1 MIMIPFHI
9 IYSWLFKSFNIG
21 WETTLIDRLTSEWYT
36 RIMIVKRSWI
46 FALFVLWIPLMILLL
61 SWVSIWIA
69 LYSIELPIIR
79 YTIISGNIL
88 MSVIFIISSWNYIR
102 HFREIQSAST
112 ISEDLA
118 TLREKLQRWDAYF
131 VSFFNASITNQYI
144 LFLTIIGE
152 IILIFLYQKTLW
164 DHFWILATDT
174 LVMIM
179 EIVFLKMFRKRMID
193 LEMDYNIIVPGKVFF
208 VNQSGVLSSIQTIE
222 SDKIKTVRSSFPSK
236 LASFFDYGTV
246 DILTEWDSQ
255 AMLGTMSMYYVTD
268 PDEVVASIQSLL
280 DTPLGERITRK
291 DNVTPPEKTWPIQYE
306 SSSKVHARD
315 ISGKI
320 RDVLE

>member
-1 MIMIPFHI
+1 MIPFHT
-9 IYSWLFKSFNIG
+9 IYSWLFKSFNIR
-21 WETTLIDRLTSEWYT
+21 WETALIDRLISEWYD

-69 LYSIELPIIR
+69 LYSIELQIIR
-79 YTIISGNIL
+79 YTIIGGNIL
-88 MSVIFIISSWNYIR
+88 MSLLFVVSSGNYIR
-102 HFREIQSAST
+102 HFREIQSTSI
-112 ISEDLA
+112 ISEDLD
-118 TLREKLQRWDAYF
+118 LLRWDLQLWDRYF
-131 VSFFNASITNQYI
+131 ISFFNASITNQFI
-144 LFLTIIGE
+144 LFFTIISE
-152 IILIFLYQKTLW
+152 VILVFLYQDQLW

-174 LVMIM
+174 LIMIM

-222 SDKIKTVRSSFPSK
+222 SDKIKTVRSSFPNK
-236 LASFFDYGTV
+236 IASFFDYGTV

-280 DTPLGERITRK
+280 DTPERERITRK
-291 DNVTPPEKTWPIQYE
+291 RSMALPEKSWPIQYE
-306 SSSKVHARD
+306 SSSRKHSRD
-315 ISGKI
+315 ISGKV